1 MKIVKEIFSVLLFNR
16 IIWSKYCQVYLNL
29 FEDINEDGGEDLCLN
44 PQNKIAQKVY
54 NTLYYKNQRN
64 IFYLLYDSSVV
75 SSNIYLF

>member
-1 MKIVKEIFSVLLFNR
+1 MKIVKEIFSILLFNR

-44 PQNKIAQKVY
+44 PQNKIPQKVY

-75 SSNIYLF
+75 SSDIYLF